1 MTALVLGIDL
11 GSTRIKVI
19 AFDERG
25 RSVHSSGAPL
35 PVVHPA
41 PDRAEVDMAAAW
53 DVVRVLLK
61 DTVDALPEGSI
72 VGIGV
77 TAAGAGLWATT
88 SAGAPV
94 APAVLWNDGRSAD
107 LMLDWMRSGRTAR
120 LAALSANVVMPG
132 YPLPM
137 LAWMSQND
145 PDGFVAIE
153 RVHFAKDWIGFC
165 LTGEWVTDPSD
176 ASLGLIDQDGLDWS
190 AAIFSEVDLDL
201 ADLVPP
207 IRPATDVRGT
217 VLASVSHELGLP
229 PTCVVSVGLMD
240 VAATTLGAGAAATGD
255 ACTVLGTSAING
267 IMASTPHLPPLGVGQ
282 VVAMPDGLW
291 LKTLVNTSGTQSIDW
306 VTHLLDDGSTGLRA
320 DDVERLAVSS
330 VDGAH
335 GVLFHPYL
343 SLAGSIAPFVHP
355 GARGNLFGLTAN
367 SSRSDVARAV
377 FEGVALAIAECYSA
391 MNTEVRSLRLAGG
404 GARSPLWRHLI
415 ADLLDAEVVCSR
427 TEELG
432 ARGAAMTAS
441 VAAGIH
447 PSLAA
452 VREDWVDDVTTVEPD
467 PSRVAVLA
475 SNRGVFRQLTSAF
488 DGPWTAML
496 EGRAS

>member
-1 MTALVLGIDL
+1 MSDLVLGIDL

-19 AFDERG
+19 AFDGQG
-25 RSVHSSGAPL
+25 RAVHSSGAPL
-35 PVVHPA
+35 PVSHPA
-41 PDRAEVDMAAAW
+41 PDRAEVDMDATW
-53 DVVRVLLK
+53 DVVRSLLRE
-61 DTVDALPEGSI
+61 TVDALPEDTI

-88 SAGAPV
+88 AAGTPV

-107 LMLDWMRSGRTAR
+107 LMLDWMRSGLTAR
-120 LAALSANVVMPG
+120 LAESSANVVMPG

-137 LAWMSQND
+137 LAWTAQND
-145 PDGFVAIE
+145 PEGFAAIE
-153 RVHFAKDWIGFC
+153 RVHFAKDWIGYC
-165 LTGEWVTDPSD
+165 LTGVWVTDPSD
-176 ASLGLIDQDGLDWS
+176 ASLGLIDQDSLDWS
-190 AAIFSEVDLDL
+190 PAIFAQVGLELVDVL
-201 ADLVPP
+201 PP
-207 IRPATDVRGT
+207 ILPATDVRGT
-217 VLASVSHELGLP
+217 ILTTVSDELGLP
-229 PTCVVSVGLMD
+229 ATCVVSVGLMD
-240 VAATTLGAGAAATGD
+240 VAATALGAGAAEPGD
-255 ACTVLGTSAING
+255 ACTTLGTSAING
-267 IMASTPHLPPLGVGQ
+267 IMASTPHLPPAGVGQ

-291 LKTLVNTSGTQSIDW
+291 LKTLVNTSGTQSIEW
-306 VTHLLDDGSTGLRA
+306 VTHLLDDGSLGLRA
-320 DDVERLAVSS
+320 DHVERLAASS

-335 GVLFHPYL
+335 GILFHPYL

-367 SSRSDVARAV
+367 TSRADIARAV

-391 MNTEVRSLRLAGG
+391 MSTEVRSLRLAGG
-404 GARSPLWRHLI
+404 GARSTLWRQLI

-447 PSLAA
+447 ASLAD
-452 VREDWVDDVTTVEPD
+452 VRADWVEDVTTVAPD
-467 PSRVAVLA
+467 PTRVTVLA
-475 SNRGVFRQLTSAF
+475 SNRAVFRDLTAAF
-488 DGPWTAML
+488 AGPWTAML